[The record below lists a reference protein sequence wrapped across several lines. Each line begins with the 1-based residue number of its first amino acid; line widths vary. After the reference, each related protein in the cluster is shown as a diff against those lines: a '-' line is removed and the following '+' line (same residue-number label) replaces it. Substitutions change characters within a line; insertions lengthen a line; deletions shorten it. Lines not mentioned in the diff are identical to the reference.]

1 MYIVAINNIDKQM
14 RDLMAYYNHKKKRL
28 LTNKSTYMLTPKQ
41 TVAPNTIPTSHN
53 FRLQTLPSNS

>member
-1 MYIVAINNIDKQM
+1 M